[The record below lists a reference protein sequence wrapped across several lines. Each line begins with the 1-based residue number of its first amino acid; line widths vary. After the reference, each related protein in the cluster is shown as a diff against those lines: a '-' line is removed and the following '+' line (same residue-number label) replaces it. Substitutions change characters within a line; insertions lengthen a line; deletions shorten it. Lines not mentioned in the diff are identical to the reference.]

1 MKAKHYLAFID
12 LQQQNTTKHFP
23 SAFCTGSFDSNCGWY
38 LFLAHKAQRVYI
50 IDLLYFRFNPLV
62 PLNQSEWSQKEL
74 TPLLPVHKQEGGLYN
89 PHINFLSAS
98 VQHINWEVPNTAAI
112 LIFATAK
119 ALTINSLLL
128 AEERAMC
135 LEEWSEDTQS
145 RGSMRVLCSLACR
158 CSLSSS
164 IWGHGLQ
171 IPFHTLLFFHI
182 LLMAGQQTGLQ
193 ADGGRAAMLSGDDAT
208 LFPSLFVQ
216 GPRNIQW
223 KLWIESS
230 KPTKRETVA
239 SSTPWTCGCSKLARI

>member
-74 TPLLPVHKQEGGLYN
+74 TPLLPVQKQEGGLYN

-128 AEERAMC
+128 AEKRAMC

-171 IPFHTLLFFHI
+171 TPFHTLFSFIYFLWLANKLGCKQMEAGLPYCLVMMRHFFP
-182 LLMAGQQTGLQ
+182 
-193 ADGGRAAMLSGDDAT
+193 LSLYKD
-208 LFPSLFVQ
+208 Q
-216 GPRNIQW
+216 GTSN
-223 KLWIESS
+223 EN
-230 KPTKRETVA
+230 
-239 SSTPWTCGCSKLARI
+239 CG